1 MVNAL
6 HDDPLAESVAIFS
19 LEGSWYARIAMLLDI
34 LLEAREWAY
43 PGLTDRLLRPPMR
56 SLLVGTL
63 LPRTLRGRLISKLSV
78 KPE

>member
-34 LLEAREWAY
+34 LLEARE
-43 PGLTDRLLRPPMR
+43 GF
-56 SLLVGTL
+56 
-63 LPRTLRGRLISKLSV
+63 LPRCLERISHPARERV
-78 KPE
+78 